1 MDTPNFVDF
10 TFDSF
15 SKINGGMQFYGSTQI
30 KIITQNNPALICKW
44 NLIMY
49 VFNSGA
55 PTPVNAFDEM
65 ALYGSGTGIQPTLN
79 YIQVRVSN
87 ICGTPVN
94 NGVWQTFAASNGAA
108 IDIIN
113 NAVLTLAGNCNASK
127 VNSAGSYLNNPG
139 EYTFIVDYKIT
150 PAAGIPSFPLSPGR
164 YSANIKF
171 CLSEM

>member
-1 MDTPNFVDF
+1 MQKIKLIRSEGFV
-10 TFDSF
+10 
-15 SKINGGMQFYGSTQI
+15 
-30 KIITQNNPALICKW
+30 
-44 NLIMY
+44 
-49 VFNSGA
+49 
-55 PTPVNAFDEM
+55 
-65 ALYGSGTGIQPTLN
+65 TGIRDDS
-79 YIQVRVSN
+79 IFR
-87 ICGTPVN
+87 
-94 NGVWQTFAASNGAA
+94 FK
-108 IDIIN
+108 IIN